1 MSSVAGRII
10 HGDYLIIFFFQMDKE
25 KAELAR
31 ANFYILRKEA
41 QSILDLVGLLFL
53 L

>member
-1 MSSVAGRII
+1 MVII
-10 HGDYLIIFFFQMDKE
+10 LSFFFFFQMDKE

>member
-1 MSSVAGRII
+1 MVII
-10 HGDYLIIFFFQMDKE
+10 LSLFFFLFSFFQMDKE

-41 QSILDLVGLLFL
+41 QSVLDLVGLLFL